1 MKKSLLLTV
10 LMAIML
16 VCIFAIS
23 VGAAGSTS
31 NEFAETPD
39 TIDGVTVPTT
49 IGTTE
54 RVVLLGA
61 DGNYY
66 TYPAYYIVKDQT
78 SFSIVQNKALNVA
91 LGYSESTASLKD
103 YVVRIEIPNGIT
115 YIDTT
120 LNYKSKL
127 VYVKMSDTVTS
138 VAAKVFQECKNLETL
153 ILSNKLTN
161 ISNDFCK
168 DNSKLTSITIPASV
182 KEMKGYAF
190 NGCSSLKTVINYAE
204 NVTSIDGNFLSG
216 CPIENEFNFPDALT
230 SIGAYAFNG
239 AKFTNIDI
247 PNSVTTMG
255 NGVFQNCT
263 NLTFVR
269 FPENLTELPHDSIK
283 GTTNSN
289 ITIVIP
295 KGCASIN
302 SLYSLQNTGIKKIIF
317 TGNESSAFVAS
328 VAAKASG
335 YVSKIEY
342 ANHCEYY
349 YNNIHNTELK
359 YVFTSFVEECYTEG
373 VCSRCNETKKDE
385 TFDPIFKFLGYS
397 SNGENMCAGYMI
409 SIPSIDKY
417 NEVNASAPLKYG
429 FVASANNNTPINEN
443 GVFAENTIGVDL
455 SNEKYVA
462 FDFILKGDFTN
473 PSSAVA
479 KISMNLYTITKNA
492 DGANVISYIYG
503 YNEGNVI
510 VSDVYEI
517 ADSVSFNDLNSTEA

>member
-1 MKKSLLLTV
+1 M

-16 VCIFAIS
+16 VCVFAIS

-66 TYPAYYIVKDQT
+66 TYPAYYVMADQT
-78 SFSIVQNKALNVA
+78 SSTSIKTNNDLNKAL
-91 LGYSESTASLKD
+91 GYADNTKLAD
-103 YVVRIEIPNGIT
+103 YIVRIEIPSGIT
-115 YIDTT
+115 KMTT
-120 LNYKSKL
+120 CLSGKKNL
-127 VYVKMSDTVTS
+127 VYVKMPNTIIDIDRDTFKS
-138 VAAKVFQECKNLETL
+138 CSNLETL
-153 ILSNKLTN
+153 ILSSNLNT
-161 ISNDFCK
+161 IPNDFCK
-168 DNSKLTSITIPASV
+168 DCSKLTEITIPASV
-182 KEMKGYAF
+182 TQMNGYAF
-190 NGCSSLKTVINYAE
+190 AGCSKLKTVINYAE
-204 NVTSIDGNFLSG
+204 NVTAIAANFFSG

-239 AKFTNIDI
+239 AKFTNVDI
-247 PNSVTTMG
+247 PNAVTAMG
-255 NGVFQNCT
+255 SGVFQNCT

-283 GTTNSN
+283 GTTNSS

-302 SLYSLQNTGIKKIIF
+302 SLFSLQNTGIKKIIF

-359 YVFTSFVEECYTEG
+359 YVFTSFVEECYTEDF
-373 VCSRCNETKKDE
+373 CSRCNETKKNE
-385 TFDPIFKFLGYS
+385 IFAPMYKFLGYS
-397 SNGENMCAGYMI
+397 SNGENMCSGYVI
-409 SIPSIDKY
+409 NTKSIAKY
-417 NEVNASAPLKYG
+417 ESENTGVKLKYG
-429 FVASANNNTPINEN
+429 FVVSANNDTPIDEN
-443 GVFAENTIGVDL
+443 GVFGENVISVDL
-455 SNEKYVA
+455 SKKEYSVV
-462 FDFILKGDFTN
+462 DFILTGDFSITEY
-473 PSSAVA
+473 ATAQIV
-479 KISMNLYTITKNA
+479 MNLYLFIIDA
-492 DGANVISYIYG
+492 DGINVNFVYG
-503 YNEGNVI
+503 YGTEDGKI
-510 VSDVYEI
+510 VSEI
-517 ADSVSFNDLNSTEA
+517 YKTPNTISFNDLNP

>member
-1 MKKSLLLTV
+1 MKKKLFLVT
-10 LMAIML
+10 LMVAML
-16 VCIFAIS
+16 ACLFALSIS
-23 VGAAGSTS
+23 AAGSTS
-31 NEFAETPD
+31 NEFLETPD

-91 LGYSESTASLKD
+91 LGYDENTASLKD

-115 YIDTT
+115 YIGTT

-182 KEMKGYAF
+182 TEMKGFAF

-216 CPIENEFNFPDALT
+216 CPIENEFNFPDKLT
-230 SIGAYAFNG
+230 NIGAYAFNG
-239 AKFTNIDI
+239 AQFTTVDI
-247 PNSVTTMG
+247 PNTVTTMG
-255 NGVFQNCT
+255 SGVFQGCKK
-263 NLTFVR
+263 LSFVR
-269 FPENLTELPHDSIK
+269 FPESLTQFPHDSLK
-283 GTTNSN
+283 FSSSVTV
-289 ITIVIP
+289 VIP
-295 KGCASIN
+295 KNCTSIN
-302 SLYSLQNTGIKKIIF
+302 SVYSLQGTGINKIIF
-317 TGNESSAFVAS
+317 TGTENSDFVKS
-328 VAAKASG
+328 VTEKAKS
-335 YVSKIEY
+335 YVSMIEY

-349 YNNIHNTELK
+349 YDNVHNTEMK
-359 YVFTSFVEECYTEG
+359 YVFTSFAKECYTEG
-373 VCSRCNETKKDE
+373 VCTRCGEKKIGE

-397 SNGENMCAGYMI
+397 TNGENLCAGYTI
-409 SIPSIDKY
+409 CLKSLDKY
-417 NEVNASAPLKYG
+417 NEVNSENKLQYG
-429 FVASANNNTPINEN
+429 FVASANNNAPINAD
-443 GVFAENTIGVDL
+443 GTFAEKSVNVDL
-455 SNEKYVA
+455 SEEKYVA
-462 FDFILKGDFTN
+462 FDFVLTGDFSIDKN
-473 PSSAVA
+473 ANA
-479 KISMNLYTITKNA
+479 EISMNLYTITKDEN
-492 DGANVISYIYG
+492 GANVINYIYG
-503 YNEGNVI
+503 CNENDVI
-510 VSDVYEI
+510 VSKVYDS
-517 ADSVSFNDLNSTEA
+517 ADSVTFTELNS

>member
-1 MKKSLLLTV
+1 MKKKLFLVT
-10 LMAIML
+10 LMVAML
-16 VCIFAIS
+16 ACLFALS
-23 VGAAGSTS
+23 VSAAGSTS
-31 NEFAETPD
+31 NEFLETPD

-91 LGYSESTASLKD
+91 LGYSENTASLKD

-153 ILSNKLTN
+153 ILSNKLTS

-216 CPIENEFNFPDALT
+216 CPIENEFNFPDSLT

-239 AKFTNIDI
+239 AKFTSVDI
-247 PNSVTTMG
+247 PNSVTSLG
-255 NGVFQNCT
+255 SGVFQNCT
-263 NLTFVR
+263 NLTYVR
-269 FPENLTELPHDSIK
+269 FPESLTQIPHDSLK
-283 GTTNSN
+283 GTAGKN
-289 ITIVIP
+289 ITVVVP
-295 KGCASIN
+295 KGCTSIY
-302 SLYSLQNTGIKKIIF
+302 SQYSLQNTGISKIIF
-317 TGNESSAFVAS
+317 TGTENSDFIKS
-328 VAAKASG
+328 VTEK
-335 YVSKIEY
+335 SKGHLSMIEY

-349 YNNIHNTELK
+349 YDNAHNTEMK

-373 VCSRCNETKKDE
+373 VCSRCGDKKIGD

-397 SNGENMCAGYMI
+397 SNGENMCVGYMI
-409 SIPSIDKY
+409 SLASINKY
-417 NEVNASAPLKYG
+417 NEVNASAPLNYG
-429 FVASANNNTPINEN
+429 FVAAANNNAPIDEN
-443 GVFAENTIGVDL
+443 GAFAEKTVSVDL
-455 SNEKYVA
+455 SKEKYVA
-462 FDFILKGDFTN
+462 FDFILNGDFTN
-473 PSSAVA
+473 PNSAAA
-479 KISMNLYTITKNA
+479 KISMNLYTITKDA

-503 YNEGNVI
+503 YNLDNNV
-510 VSDVYEI
+510 VSAVYDT
-517 ADSVSFNDLNSTEA
+517 ADSVSFNDLNPTEE

>member
-16 VCIFAIS
+16 ISIFAIS

-39 TIDGVTVPTT
+39 TIDGVSAPSN
-49 IGTTE
+49 IGSTE

-66 TYPAYYIVKDQT
+66 TYPAYYVMADQT
-78 SFSIVQNKALNVA
+78 SSTSIKTNNDLNKV
-91 LGYSESTASLKD
+91 LGYADNTKLAD
-103 YVVRIEIPNGIT
+103 YIVRIEIPSGIT
-115 YIDTT
+115 KMTT
-120 LNYKSKL
+120 CLSGKKNL
-127 VYVKMSDTVTS
+127 VYVKMPNTIIDIDRDTFKS
-138 VAAKVFQECKNLETL
+138 CSNLETL
-153 ILSNKLTN
+153 ILSNNLN
-161 ISNDFCK
+161 AIPNDFCK
-168 DNSKLTSITIPASV
+168 GNSSLTSITIPASV
-182 KEMKGYAF
+182 TQMNGYAF
-190 NGCSSLKTVINYAE
+190 DGCSKLKTVINYAE
-204 NVTSIDGNFLSG
+204 NVTAIAANFFSG

-239 AKFTNIDI
+239 AKFTNVDI
-247 PNSVTTMG
+247 PNAVTTMG
-255 NGVFQNCT
+255 SGVFQNCT

-317 TGNESSAFVAS
+317 TGNENSAFVAS

-373 VCSRCNETKKDE
+373 ICSRCNETKKDE

-397 SNGENMCAGYMI
+397 TNGENLCAGYTI
-409 SIPSIDKY
+409 CLKSIDKY
-417 NEVNASAPLKYG
+417 NEVNSENKLQYG
-429 FVASANNNTPINEN
+429 FVASANNNAPINADGTYTEKSVN
-443 GVFAENTIGVDL
+443 VDL
-455 SNEKYVA
+455 SEEKYVA
-462 FDFILKGDFTN
+462 FDFVLTGDFSIDKN
-473 PSSAVA
+473 ANA
-479 KISMNLYTITKNA
+479 EISMNLYTITKDEN
-492 DGANVISYIYG
+492 GANVINYIYG
-503 YNEGNVI
+503 CNENDVI
-510 VSDVYEI
+510 VSKVYDS
-517 ADSVSFNDLNSTEA
+517 ADSVTFTELNS